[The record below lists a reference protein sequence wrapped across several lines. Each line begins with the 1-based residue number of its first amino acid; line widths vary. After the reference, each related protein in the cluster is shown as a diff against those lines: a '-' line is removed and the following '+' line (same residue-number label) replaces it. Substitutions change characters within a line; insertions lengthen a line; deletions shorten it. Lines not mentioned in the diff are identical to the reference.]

1 MISGSDQRLPLA
13 LAAGLIC
20 GVLTGLMLQ
29 NLAFGVPPGILL
41 GALLHR
47 ALRPES

>member
-1 MISGSDQRLPLA
+1 MITGSDQRLPLA
-13 LAAGLIC
+13 LALGMIC

-29 NLAFGVPPGILL
+29 NLLLGFPPGILL

-47 ALRPES
+47 ALKPES